1 MREIFNGAKLAGAT
15 AVMALLMS
23 ATAHAGAVYEPEA
36 SLKDPEPEAR
46 RCSLSANVALTTD
59 YVFRGYTQSD
69 ENAAIQ
75 GGFDADCGMFYAGLW
90 ASSLDFGG
98 DVTQTGQGNDFADI
112 EIDYYA
118 GVKAEIPGTPVS
130 VDLGAIYYTYPN
142 AWDNRTYVSGNPAI
156 IAAAANPVTTPEFDY
171 WEIKLGLSAN
181 LMPNLSTGL
190 TIYYSPDYFGE
201 TGENWVIEATAE
213 YTLPQVAIFTP
224 AISGTFGY
232 QDGEQSDGGVD
243 YIYYNAGISLG
254 FMEKFSLDVRY
265 WGTDNQNF
273 AAGSCSGIC
282 DERIVG
288 TLSASF

>member
-1 MREIFNGAKLAGAT
+1 MRGMIKGAKFAGLT
-15 AVMALLMS
+15 AVTALLMS
-23 ATAHAGAVYEPEA
+23 ATAHAGAIYEPEA
-36 SLKDPEPEAR
+36 SLKDPAPEAR

-59 YVFRGYTQSD
+59 YVFRGFTQTD
-69 ENAAIQ
+69 ENAAVQ
-75 GGFDADCGMFYAGLW
+75 GGFDAECGMFYAGVW
-90 ASSLDFGG
+90 ASNLDFGG
-98 DVTQTGQGNDFADI
+98 DTTISGDSNDFANI

-142 AWDNRTYVSGNPAI
+142 AWDDRTYLDLTGAAI
-156 IAAAANPVTTPEFDY
+156 TTTEFDY

-190 TIYYSPDYFGE
+190 TVYYSPDYFAE
-201 TGENWVIEATAE
+201 TGENWVIEGTAE

-224 AISGTFGY
+224 AISGTIGY
-232 QDGEQSDGGVD
+232 QDGDVADGGFD
-243 YIYYNAGISLG
+243 YYYYNAGISLG
-254 FMEKFSLDVRY
+254 FLEKFSLDVRY
-265 WGTDNQNF
+265 WNTDIQTAGTP
-273 AAGSCSGIC
+273 SCSGVC